1 MRKKYPELFKKLGMT
16 YGFSLISKA
25 KIILGGEN
33 VKPNQREREREIDW
47 PILSGKHEITNLR
60 ITKKEC

>member
-1 MRKKYPELFKKLGMT
+1 MRKKYPELFKKLGLT

-33 VKPNQREREREIDW
+33 VKPN
-47 PILSGKHEITNLR
+47 
-60 ITKKEC
+60 